1 MHPLRVPGGELT
13 HNLNNGHTFLPY
25 GKLVGATAQLL
36 GVPGEELED
45 CLDDLAARGCV
56 ERERVA
62 GQDGVYLPSLYEAE
76 TLIAWRIREMS
87 ENELLPPG
95 DMEGLLRRIQR
106 QPSSLWCGR
115 LPFAESDPCGFHYT
129 AFSNSLSSQ
138 SGAPGRF
145 PPEAPYFHSLG

>member
-1 MHPLRVPGGELT
+1 MDDPADLLRQRGLQV
-13 HNLNNGHTFLPY
+13 
-25 GKLVGATAQLL
+25 TAQRLAVLKAVSAAPHITADAVAEAVRAQIGSISLQAVYDAL
-36 GVPGEELED
+36 GVL
-45 CLDDLAARGCV
+45 
-56 ERERVA
+56 VA
-62 GQDGVYLPSLYEAE
+62 
-76 TLIAWRIREMS
+76 
-87 ENELLPPG
+87 
-95 DMEGLLRRIQR
+95 EGLLRRIQR